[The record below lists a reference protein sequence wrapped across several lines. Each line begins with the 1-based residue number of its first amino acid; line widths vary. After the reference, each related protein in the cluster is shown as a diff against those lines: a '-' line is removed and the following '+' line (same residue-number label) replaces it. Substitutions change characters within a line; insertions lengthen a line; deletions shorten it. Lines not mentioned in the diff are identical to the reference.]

1 MPAACTGMPHA
12 VLQRWADLRAQFSLF
27 YITLAAPSQGHY
39 HFNKAVRL
47 PRLTGFGAV
56 WSAVGASVSRWSQ
69 KKRRNGKYFV

>member
-39 HFNKAVRL
+39 HFNNSGGQEGISNMISNIVL
-47 PRLTGFGAV
+47 LIH
-56 WSAVGASVSRWSQ
+56 
-69 KKRRNGKYFV
+69 